1 MQESL
6 ASQTALA
13 TALMRS
19 LHTRADPEPL
29 IRDPWGDRL
38 VPELV
43 LDVIRERVRAAAP
56 EVIDDMAS
64 GDVRA
69 FVDRFLRASP
79 AYASVILRTR
89 YTEEALHAAVARG
102 VRQYVMIGAGFDSYA
117 LRRPPEARDVVVY
130 EIDHPATQALKR
142 SRISECEVE
151 VPPSLHFLSADL
163 ARESVDEV
171 LSRSPFHVEQP
182 AFFSWLGVTMYLT
195 REANLAALAAIAR
208 CGTPGSELVFTYL
221 DQAVFHLERV
231 PAAFVELRQA
241 VSSVGEPFVSGF
253 DPGALAADLE
263 NVGFELLEDLEDPEL
278 VGRYDKH
285 DANELRPVPRSR
297 IARARIK

>member
-1 MQESL
+1 MKP
-6 ASQTALA
+6 AI
-13 TALMRS
+13 
-19 LHTRADPEPL
+19 ADGHAITIHYRLTLDDGCIADDSFGGEPL
-29 IRDPWGDRL
+29 VYLHGARNVVPGLERQLTGKHVGD
-38 VPELV
+38 
-43 LDVIRERVRAAAP
+43 
-56 EVIDDMAS
+56 
-64 GDVRA
+64 
-69 FVDRFLRASP
+69 
-79 AYASVILRTR
+79 T
-89 YTEEALHAAVARG
+89 
-102 VRQYVMIGAGFDSYA
+102 
-117 LRRPPEARDVVVY
+117 
-130 EIDHPATQALKR
+130 
-142 SRISECEVE
+142 CEVE

-231 PAAFVELRQA
+231 PAAFVELQQA
-241 VSSVGEPFVSGF
+241 VSAVGEPFVSGF

-263 NVGFELLEDLEDPEL
+263 SVGFELLEDLEDPEL

>member
-1 MQESL
+1 VQEAL

-19 LHTRADPEPL
+19 LHTRADPQPL
-29 IRDPWGDRL
+29 IQDPWGDRL

-43 LDVIRERVRAAAP
+43 LEAIRERVRAVAP
-56 EVIDDMAS
+56 DLIDETSS

-69 FVDRFLRASP
+69 FVDGFLRASP
-79 AYASVILRTR
+79 AYASVILRTC

-142 SRISECEVE
+142 GRIADCKIA
-151 VPPSLHFLSADL
+151 VPPALHFLSADL

-171 LSRSPFHVEQP
+171 LSRSPFHAEEP

-221 DQAVFHLERV
+221 DQAVFHLDRV

-253 DPGALAADLE
+253 APSEIAADLE
-263 NVGFELLEDLEDPEL
+263 SVGFELVEDFEDPEL
-278 VGRYDKH
+278 VARYDRN